1 MSWCVCCVWVL
12 RLQVCL
18 FDLVDLMCWPF
29 SDWFWMVITLCF
41 ALLCRGV
48 LFGDFA
54 DLVACWYVGAGC
66 SWLVCLCLVCIVF
79 AFGFDVGWF

>member
-1 MSWCVCCVWVL
+1 M
-12 RLQVCL
+12 
-18 FDLVDLMCWPF
+18 
-29 SDWFWMVITLCF
+29 ITLCF

-54 DLVACWYVGAGC
+54 GLVECWHVGAGC